1 MNKSNTTHEQVELH
15 IQSPYADK
23 VIHVDK
29 GLESLILD
37 LHKMGLFTTYSCI
50 GDPTNG
56 GYLLFKSELTLE
68 QQGFAI
74 QLVKNSFKQCHVISE
89 VTDILKDAIAISV
102 RPRYETMPTQIFGF
116 AFCIRWFY
124 SIESLIEYV
133 RTSCIYDINDD
144 VSDLLKQTYN

>member
-1 MNKSNTTHEQVELH
+1 MNKSNTTHGQVELI
-15 IQSPYADK
+15 IQSPYVDK

-29 GLESLILD
+29 GLESLILN
-37 LHKMGLFTTYSCI
+37 LHKIGLFTSYSCI

-56 GYLLFKSELTLE
+56 GYVLFKTDLTLE

-74 QLVKNSFKQCHVISE
+74 QMVKNSFKPCYVISE
-89 VTDILKDAIAISV
+89 VTEILKDATAISV
-102 RPRYETMPTQIFGF
+102 RQRHKNMSTQIFGF

-124 SIESLIEYV
+124 SIESLIEHA

-144 VSDLLKQTYN
+144 ISYLIKQTYN